1 MLHQLLA
8 DLESGDLQPLPV
20 KTFPMK
26 HAIDA
31 FRYMAQARHIG
42 KIVVTHN
49 HQSGAGGM
57 ISPEATYLVTGGLG
71 GLGLEVAN
79 WLVEQGAA
87 HLVLVGRSQPSQ
99 AAQER
104 IDQWQQAMVQVEIAG
119 ADVADAEQIASVLSE
134 IHRTMPP
141 LRGIIHAAGV
151 LDDGLLVNQDWG
163 RFEQVL
169 SPKVWG
175 AWHLHLCTQDLP
187 LDFFVMFSAGAAL
200 LGSSGQGNYAAA
212 NAFLDGL
219 AHYRRAQGLPALSIN
234 WGAWSE
240 VGMAAALG
248 DSYLQ
253 RLAAQGVGQ
262 ISSIAGTRILGQL
275 IQQDAVQTAVLPINW
290 ALLAQQF
297 SDEGVPPFLSEVVQ
311 VASVAPETSEPQP
324 TLLDQ
329 LASVTPRERRELLI
343 AAVGEQVTRVLGLDT
358 AHPPTLR
365 QGLMEMGMDSL
376 MAVELSN
383 RLKVLVG
390 RALPATLA
398 FEYPTVEAIVGYL
411 EQHVLFSESE
421 SAKPAEEELI
431 EAAIEAELEGLS
443 DQEIEASLLD
453 ELKRAGY

>member
-1 MLHQLLA
+1 
-8 DLESGDLQPLPV
+8 
-20 KTFPMK
+20 
-26 HAIDA
+26 
-31 FRYMAQARHIG
+31 
-42 KIVVTHN
+42 
-49 HQSGAGGM
+49 
-57 ISPEATYLVTGGLG
+57 
-71 GLGLEVAN
+71 
-79 WLVEQGAA
+79 
-87 HLVLVGRSQPSQ
+87 
-99 AAQER
+99 
-104 IDQWQQAMVQVEIAG
+104 
-119 ADVADAEQIASVLSE
+119 
-134 IHRTMPP
+134 
-141 LRGIIHAAGV
+141 
-151 LDDGLLVNQDWG
+151 
-163 RFEQVL
+163 
-169 SPKVWG
+169 
-175 AWHLHLCTQDLP
+175 
-187 LDFFVMFSAGAAL
+187 MFSAGAAL

-275 IQQDAVQTAVLPINW
+275 IQQDAAQTAVLPINW

-383 RLKVLVG
+383 RF
-390 RALPATLA
+390 RAHFHQSFPTTLA
-398 FEYPTVEAIVGYL
+398 FEHSTIQALATYL
-411 EQHVLFSESE
+411 AENLQIQFDEQ
-421 SAKPAEEELI
+421 ANG
-431 EAAIEAELEGLS
+431 AAPQSDPGASGHETMETAQLLSNLDHLS
-443 DQEIEASLLD
+443 DDEIDALLRQMQVDQE
-453 ELKRAGY
+453 K